1 MSAKFPKASESITP
15 TFLSESLFLFRALL
29 KLAREPTTTT
39 SSSACD
45 ESSSE
50 ETKLGKKSESDREKT
65 DKTLKYFIN
74 NSIWCYSLDLL

>member
-1 MSAKFPKASESITP
+1 MTP
-15 TFLSESLFLFRALL
+15 TFLSESLFLLRALL

-39 SSSACD
+39 SSSACC

-74 NSIWCYSLDLL
+74 NSICCHCLDLL